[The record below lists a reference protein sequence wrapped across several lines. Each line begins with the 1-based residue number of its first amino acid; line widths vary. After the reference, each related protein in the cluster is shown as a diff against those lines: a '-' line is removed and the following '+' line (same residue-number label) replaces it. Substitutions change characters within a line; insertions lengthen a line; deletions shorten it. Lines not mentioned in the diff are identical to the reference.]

1 VGYPTGGP
9 CVTVFHLR
17 LCFHM
22 TSAGAAAALAAA
34 TAAAAET
41 KKSTTHIVHTLHDG
55 MATAQHTSSIL
66 VGAASTTNNTH
77 RHADRVFNRVADMGP
92 TLAHMHATYTNTC
105 RPGVTTAWP
114 ICNQH
119 SGSHSDT
126 NTLFYC
132 THACSRRQ
140 HMQTGCSTAW
150 PTWDQ
155 PPPPPHTHAT
165 VPTHADRV
173 FEPRGQHGTNTRTHA
188 HAPSPPP
195 SFTHTYTQ
203 RRSAAG
209 TRHAQLSKLY
219 LP

>member
-155 PPPPPHTHAT
+155 HSYTRTCTLTAPFLHTHI
-165 VPTHADRV
+165 
-173 FEPRGQHGTNTRTHA
+173 
-188 HAPSPPP
+188 
-195 SFTHTYTQ
+195 HTTAV
-203 RRSAAG
+203 SC
-209 TRHAQLSKLY
+209 RHATCAVEQVILALSDFTRADG
-219 LP
+219 